1 MQYLI
6 TMRRGEDIR
15 LINDGQLPPSGGPE
29 STSNLEIRI
38 GVLERQV
45 EALRRTLDE
54 NKSWRA
60 KFRPTLFTLDQYP
73 PRKWK
78 VPEHYFSFDLPANPP
93 SIAIVTPSLNQA
105 EYIERT
111 ISSVLSQQYPALHYT
126 VQDGSSTDETHTL
139 LRKYADRVSWE
150 SEHDDGQAH
159 AINLGFARVKGEL
172 MGWLN
177 SDDLLLPGTLAYV
190 ARFFTDHPDVDVVYG
205 HRICIDRFDKEIGR
219 IILPRHDPQV
229 IKWVDY
235 IPQETMFWRRRVWD
249 KLGGLDQS
257 LEYALDWDF
266 ILRAQAARFRFY
278 RLPRFLGCFR
288 VHEAQKTTSRRD
300 VGDLESARLRER
312 YLGRPVE
319 PRDFNR
325 AIRSYLRRHVLTIR
339 AYKLRL
345 VQY

>member
-1 MQYLI
+1 
-6 TMRRGEDIR
+6 
-15 LINDGQLPPSGGPE
+15 
-29 STSNLEIRI
+29 
-38 GVLERQV
+38 VLERQV
-45 EALRRTLDE
+45 EALRHRLDE

-73 PRKWK
+73 PREWK
-78 VPEHYFSFDLPANPP
+78 VPGHYFSVKLPANPP
-93 SIAIVTPSLNQA
+93 SIAIVTPSLNQG

-126 VQDGSSTDETHTL
+126 VQDGSSSDETHAL
-139 LRKYADRVSWE
+139 LRKYENRLSWV
-150 SEHDDGQAH
+150 SEHDKGQAH
-159 AINLGFARVKGEL
+159 AINLGFSRAKGDL

-190 ARFFTDHPDVDVVYG
+190 ARFFSDHPDVDVVYG

-229 IKWVDY
+229 IRWVDF

-249 KLGGLDQS
+249 RLGGLDES
-257 LEYALDWDF
+257 LNFALDWDF
-266 ILRAQAARFRFY
+266 ILRAHAARFRFC
-278 RLPRFLGCFR
+278 RLPRFLGGFR
-288 VHEAQKTTSRRD
+288 VHDAQKTISRRD
-300 VGDLESARLRER
+300 VGDAESARLRER
-312 YLGRPVE
+312 YLGRPVK
-319 PRDFNR
+319 PKDISM
-325 AIRSYLRRHVLTIR
+325 AITSYLRRHVLTVR